1 MFSPCNLMG
10 MSRFADIILP
20 LPLSKYFT
28 YSVPDAFCD
37 MLEIG
42 SRVIVPFGTKKY
54 YTGIVCR
61 LHDTA
66 PSGFETKD
74 IGEVLDPEP
83 ILRPAQ
89 IKFWEWMAGYYLC
102 AMGDVYKAAV
112 PSGLKLESET
122 KVSVSPGL
130 DECVLEGISDRERR
144 IAEFLKGSG
153 SMTLAALSKGCGV
166 KSIMPAI
173 RPLLEKGI
181 ISLSEEIKRKYT
193 PKTEIFL
200 RLNIERRNDAMLRK
214 LFDSLSR
221 AEKQMSLLVGYLELS
236 GFARPGMERD
246 VSRAMLLERTG
257 VSAAVLAS
265 MLEKGIF
272 SSYKKEVSRLGELPD
287 STEEAHALNPLQ
299 MKAFEEIKRG
309 FAEKGVVL
317 LHGVTSSGKT
327 EIYIHLIEET
337 LRKGQ
342 QALFL
347 VPEIALTA
355 QLANRLARVF
365 GNRLGVYHSKF
376 SDNERVEI
384 WNSLLHDGD
393 VRVVLGVRSSI
404 FLPFKNLG
412 LVIVDEEHDG
422 SYKQQEPAPRYN
434 ARNAAIMMAAMFNA
448 KTLLGSATPSV
459 ESFYNAS
466 TGKYALVRLMS
477 RYADISLPKIEIA
490 DIGSLRRKKL
500 MNGEISPTLAT
511 EAQKALENRGQ
522 VILFRNRRGFAPIVE
537 CKECAWVP
545 KCRDCDV
552 SLTYH
557 KRTGQLTCH
566 YCGYSEPMPKRC
578 PSCGSVN
585 LEGIGAGTEHIE
597 EEAAEKFP
605 GYVISRMDLDTTRS
619 RKAYVDIIED
629 FEKRRSQ
636 ILIGTQMVTKGLDFG
651 GVRVVGILGADTMLN
666 FPDFRAHERSFQLME
681 QVAGRAGRQG
691 AQGVVVIQTAQP
703 QHPVIGQVARHD
715 YDAMYAMQIE
725 ERRMFGYPPFSRLID
740 VYLKGGVEMDVE
752 RAARIYAARLRSIFG
767 ERVLGPDVPPVARIQ
782 TMFIRKILLKIETKA
797 SVANVR
803 EILQRELGLMMETKE
818 FRGISAFYDV
828 DPM

>member
-1 MFSPCNLMG
+1 

-28 YSVPDAFCD
+28 YSVPEAFCN

-54 YTGIVCR
+54 YTGIVVR

-74 IGEVLDPEP
+74 IEEVLDPKP

-89 IKFWEWMAGYYLC
+89 IRFWEWMAGYYLC
-102 AMGDVYKAAV
+102 IMGDVYKAAV

-122 KVSVSPGL
+122 KVAVTPGL
-130 DECVLEGISDRERR
+130 DESVLEGISDRERH
-144 IAEFLKGSG
+144 IVDFLKGAG
-153 SMTLAALSKGCGV
+153 SITLAALSKGCGV

-173 RPLLEKGI
+173 RPLLERSV

-193 PKTEIFL
+193 PKTEVCL
-200 RLNIERRNDAMLRK
+200 RLNIGRRDDTALRG

-221 AEKQMSLLVGYLELS
+221 AGKQMSLLIGYLELS
-236 GFARPGMERD
+236 GFARPGRERD
-246 VSRAMLLERTG
+246 VSRSMLLERTG
-257 VSAAVLAS
+257 VSPSVLSS
-265 MLEKGIF
+265 MIDKGIF
-272 SSYKKEVSRLGELPD
+272 SSYKKEVSRLGDLPE
-287 STEEAHALNPLQ
+287 STEEVHALNPLQ
-299 MKAFEEIKRG
+299 TRAFEEIKRG
-309 FAEKGVVL
+309 FAEKSVVL

-327 EIYIHLIEET
+327 EIYIHLIAET
-337 LRKGQ
+337 LRMGK

-347 VPEIALTA
+347 VPEIALTT

-365 GNRLGVYHSKF
+365 GNKLGVYHSKF

-384 WNSLLHDGD
+384 WNSLLRDGD

-404 FLPFKNLG
+404 FLPFSNLG

-434 ARNAAIMMAAMFNA
+434 ARNAAIMMAAMFKA

-459 ESFYNAS
+459 ESYYNAS
-466 TGKYALVRLMS
+466 TGKYALVKLMS

-490 DIGSLRRKKL
+490 DIGTLRRKKL
-500 MNGEISPTLAT
+500 MNGEISPQLAAH
-511 EAQKALENRGQ
+511 AQKALEDGGQ
-522 VILFRNRRGFAPIVE
+522 VILFRNRRGFAPVVE

-545 KCRDCDV
+545 KCKNCDV

-557 KRTGQLTCH
+557 KHTGRLTCH
-566 YCGYSEPMPKRC
+566 YCGYSEAMPKRC
-578 PSCGSVN
+578 PACNSKD
-585 LEGIGAGTEHIE
+585 LETFGTGTEHIE
-597 EEAAEKFP
+597 EEAAEKFA
-605 GYVISRMDLDTTRS
+605 GYGILRMDLDTTRS
-619 RKAYVDIIED
+619 RKAYVDIIEA

-666 FPDFRAHERSFQLME
+666 FPDFRAHERGFQLME

-703 QHPVIGQVARHD
+703 QHPVIVQVAHHD

-725 ERRMFGYPPFSRLID
+725 ERKLFGYPPFSRLID
-740 VYLKGGVEMDVE
+740 VYLKGGVEADVD
-752 RAARIYAARLRSIFG
+752 RAARIYAARLRGIFG
-767 ERVLGPDVPPVARIQ
+767 SRVLGPDVPAVARIQ
-782 TMFIRKILLKIETKA
+782 TMFIRKILLKIETAA
-797 SVANVR
+797 SVAGVR
-803 EILQRELGLMMETKE
+803 EILQRELDFMVETKE
-818 FRGISAFYDV
+818 FRGISLFYDV
-828 DPM
+828 DPV

>member
-1 MFSPCNLMG
+1 MA

-28 YSVPDAFCD
+28 YSVPEAFCN

-54 YTGIVCR
+54 YTGIVVR

-74 IGEVLDPEP
+74 IEEVLDPKP

-89 IKFWEWMAGYYLC
+89 IRFWEWMAGYYLC
-102 AMGDVYKAAV
+102 IMGDVYKAAV

-122 KVSVSPGL
+122 KVAVTPGL
-130 DECVLEGISDRERR
+130 DESVLEGISDRERH
-144 IAEFLKGSG
+144 IVDFLKGAG
-153 SMTLAALSKGCGV
+153 SITLAALSKGCGV

-173 RPLLEKGI
+173 RPLLERSV

-193 PKTEIFL
+193 PKTEVCL
-200 RLNIERRNDAMLRK
+200 RLNIGRRDDTALRG

-221 AEKQMSLLVGYLELS
+221 AGKQMSLLIGYLELS
-236 GFARPGMERD
+236 GFARPGRERD
-246 VSRAMLLERTG
+246 VSRSMLLERTG
-257 VSAAVLAS
+257 VSPSVLSS
-265 MLEKGIF
+265 MIDKGIF
-272 SSYKKEVSRLGELPD
+272 SSYKKEVSRLGDLPE
-287 STEEAHALNPLQ
+287 STEEVHALNPLQ
-299 MKAFEEIKRG
+299 TRAFEEIKRG
-309 FAEKGVVL
+309 FAEKSVVL

-327 EIYIHLIEET
+327 EIYIHLIAET
-337 LRKGQ
+337 LRMGK

-347 VPEIALTA
+347 VPEIALTT

-365 GNRLGVYHSKF
+365 GNKLGVYHSKF

-384 WNSLLHDGD
+384 WNSLLRDGD

-404 FLPFKNLG
+404 FLPFSNLG

-434 ARNAAIMMAAMFNA
+434 ARNAAIMMAAMFKA

-459 ESFYNAS
+459 ESYYNAS
-466 TGKYALVRLMS
+466 TGKYALVKLMS

-490 DIGSLRRKKL
+490 DIGTLRRKKL
-500 MNGEISPTLAT
+500 MNGEISPQLAAH
-511 EAQKALENRGQ
+511 AQKALEDGGQ
-522 VILFRNRRGFAPIVE
+522 VILFRNRRGFAPVVE

-545 KCRDCDV
+545 KCKNCDV

-557 KRTGQLTCH
+557 KHTGRLTCH
-566 YCGYSEPMPKRC
+566 YCGYSEAMPKRC
-578 PSCGSVN
+578 PACNSKD
-585 LEGIGAGTEHIE
+585 LETFGTGTEHIE

-605 GYVISRMDLDTTRS
+605 GYGILRMDLDTTRS
-619 RKAYVDIIED
+619 RKAYVDIIEA

-703 QHPVIGQVARHD
+703 QHPVIVQVAHHD

-725 ERRMFGYPPFSRLID
+725 ERKLFGYPPFSRLID
-740 VYLKGGVEMDVE
+740 VYLKGGVEADVE

-767 ERVLGPDVPPVARIQ
+767 NRVLGPDVPAVARIQ
-782 TMFIRKILLKIETKA
+782 TMFIRKILLKIETAA
-797 SVANVR
+797 SVAGVR
-803 EILQRELGLMMETKE
+803 EILQRELDFMVETKE
-818 FRGISAFYDV
+818 FRGISLFYDV
-828 DPM
+828 DPV